1 MLYGYR
7 QLHCSCID
15 DIYKDITEDVGTQF
29 DTYNFELGRIY
40 CLKYKFKKV
49 IGLMKDELGV
59 KIMKEFIA
67 LRTKTYSYL
76 IDNKDEDKT
85 AKGTKKCV
93 MKRKLKFEDYKYC
106 LEAAHIENKIK
117 YLEKN
122 KIDVDSLKEDQKEF
136 IKITNLH

>member
-1 MLYGYR
+1 
-7 QLHCSCID
+7 
-15 DIYKDITEDVGTQF
+15 
-29 DTYNFELGRIY
+29 
-40 CLKYKFKKV
+40 
-49 IGLMKDELGV
+49 MKDELGV

-136 IKITNLH
+136 IKITNFH

>member
-1 MLYGYR
+1 
-7 QLHCSCID
+7 
-15 DIYKDITEDVGTQF
+15 
-29 DTYNFELGRIY
+29 
-40 CLKYKFKKV
+40 
-49 IGLMKDELGV
+49 MKDELGV

-76 IDNKDEDKT
+76 TGNKDEDKT

>member
-1 MLYGYR
+1 
-7 QLHCSCID
+7 
-15 DIYKDITEDVGTQF
+15 
-29 DTYNFELGRIY
+29 
-40 CLKYKFKKV
+40 
-49 IGLMKDELGV
+49 MKDELGV

>member
-1 MLYGYR
+1 
-7 QLHCSCID
+7 
-15 DIYKDITEDVGTQF
+15 
-29 DTYNFELGRIY
+29 
-40 CLKYKFKKV
+40 
-49 IGLMKDELGV
+49 MKDELGV
-59 KIMKEFIA
+59 KIMKEFIV

-76 IDNKDEDKT
+76 TDNKDEDKT

-93 MKRKLKFEDYKYC
+93 MKRKLKFEDYKYG